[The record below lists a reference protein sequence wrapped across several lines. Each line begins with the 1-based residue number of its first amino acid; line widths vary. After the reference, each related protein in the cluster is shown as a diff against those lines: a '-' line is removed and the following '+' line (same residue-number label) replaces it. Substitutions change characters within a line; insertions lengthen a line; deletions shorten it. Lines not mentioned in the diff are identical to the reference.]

1 MPYPV
6 TSFYVKLCSYVVP
19 ELPAGSARAALASPA
34 AAEVL
39 TGAPAPAAA
48 AAPASV
54 SVAGAAAGA
63 AGALTDTGVS
73 GAAELVVDPGDTFLG
88 VAAAKRSES
97 SSLSG
102 SA

>member
-1 MPYPV
+1 MP
-6 TSFYVKLCSYVVP
+6 CSYVVP
-19 ELPAGSARAALASPA
+19 ELAAGPARAAAAVGSPMPADVLADGA
-34 AAEVL
+34 AA
-39 TGAPAPAAA
+39 AAAA

-54 SVAGAAAGA
+54 SAAGAAAGA

-73 GAAELVVDPGDTFLG
+73 AAAELVVEPGDTFLG